1 MRVSRILA
9 IPKKPRGKNLS
20 THGKIFTGGW
30 QNFYR
35 GVAKFCHNNI
45 YIIYLKYRDIIYT
58 RFARKKSPSRFPFGK
73 QKTHSKSDTAKQN
86 RRQNLHQ
93 GKERKK
99 NSASRTGNRIRAR
112 ELEDAFLSETWA
124 HFPLRGNRKGREI
137 CFGFRA
143 RAAPAVEKKLI
154 EGYYFLV
161 DFCPSMANISPLR

>member
-1 MRVSRILA
+1 MQSRKNRA
-9 IPKKPRGKNLS
+9 GKIFPPMAKFLQGG
-20 THGKIFTGGW
+20 GKIFTGGW

-99 NSASRTGNRIRAR
+99 TVQAERGIESAQGNLKTLFFPRRGRIFPYGGNRTG
-112 ELEDAFLSETWA
+112 S
-124 HFPLRGNRKGREI
+124 EI

-143 RAAPAVEKKLI
+143 RELLTEILI
-154 EGYYFLV
+154 NSNIQ
-161 DFCPSMANISPLR
+161 PSTGKRPNWRC